1 MEQDIRWIQ
10 RFDNFS
16 KACTRI
22 LSVTNGER
30 AASELSDLEQEG
42 LIQRFEYTFEL
53 AWKTMQDYLRY
64 LGFDFQ
70 PGPNS
75 TIKLAFDNGIIKDHE
90 GWRAL
95 ANARIVT
102 AHTYDEADAF
112 EVVEGIYNCYAQLF
126 EDLRQYL
133 EARKEDIE

>member
-16 KACTRI
+16 RACARI

-30 AASELSDLEQEG
+30 SAAELSELEQEG

-75 TIKLAFDNGIIKDHE
+75 TIKQAFDNGIINDHE
-90 GWRAL
+90 GWRNL

-102 AHTYDEADAF
+102 AHTYDEADAL
-112 EVVEGIYNCYAQLF
+112 EVVEGIFECYARLF

-133 EARKEDIE
+133 EARRKEME